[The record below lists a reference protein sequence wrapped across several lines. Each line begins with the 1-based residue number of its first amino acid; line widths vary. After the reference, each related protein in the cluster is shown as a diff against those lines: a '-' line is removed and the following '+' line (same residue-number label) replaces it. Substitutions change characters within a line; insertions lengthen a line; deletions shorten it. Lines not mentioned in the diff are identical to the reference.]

1 MDNSL
6 YVLENNVILRITENH
21 QVCANMAIEAPKDEH
36 SPQCPDK
43 ILFQLGF
50 LGPI

>member
-21 QVCANMAIEAPKDEH
+21 QVCTAR
-36 SPQCPDK
+36 PDRPCTAHGGGFDR
-43 ILFQLGF
+43 IVSQLGS
-50 LGPI
+50 LWPI